1 MTKPHP
7 IVIGI
12 FKAIAIGFLFVL
24 SLILLVGYLP
34 VFQQWLK
41 DTFDSTAQQK
51 TGIIMLGIGSFS
63 FVVMFFTGCFR
74 R

>member
-1 MTKPHP
+1 MKRIHP
-7 IVIGI
+7 IWLGIWQSVIV
-12 FKAIAIGFLFVL
+12 AFLFVL